1 MMSKPT
7 VKAKMIVIL
16 DFDGSLFYNP
26 ANNLSLH
33 FDLRHIIDKTSFLE
47 QFEDQ
52 TELPISESAEYILIT
67 GRHISQKEIILKML
81 RFKGFTFSQ
90 SFFNTLDRAFRLS
103 EEEFMLE
110 YWFAKVKKI
119 MDIYRSREYSQ
130 VIVIDDDSVICQV
143 LSKLNIPV
151 LKMDIMPDENK
162 DLHIAFSLPNV
173 VSMTEIQELIDEYQR
188 RVETTVQKSH
198 QNLINY

>member
-1 MMSKPT
+1 MMSRPT
-7 VKAKMIVIL
+7 VKDKMVFIL

-26 ANNLSLH
+26 SNTFSLH
-33 FDLRHIIDKTSFLE
+33 FDLHRIIDKTSFLE

-52 TELPISESAEYILIT
+52 TECPISDNAEYILIT

-81 RFKGFTFSQ
+81 KFRGFTFSQ

-103 EEEFMLE
+103 EEEFMLQ

-119 MDIYRSREYSQ
+119 MDIYRSSKYSQ
-130 VIVIDDDSVICQV
+130 VLVIDDDSIICQI

-151 LKMDIMPDENK
+151 FKGDIMLDEDKN
-162 DLHIAFSLPNV
+162 LHVAFSLPTI
-173 VSMTEIQELIDEYQR
+173 VSMTEIQELVDEYQK
-188 RVETTVQKSH
+188 RVETATQKSH
-198 QNLINY
+198 QKLIIY